1 MSRNYF
7 QLSQSDLDQTSGGF
21 GEDYNG
27 DAEYSK
33 NYGYALDPKD
43 YALYSD
49 SRNMVS
55 NNNPMDYADNSF
67 LSDLPAKSMWE
78 EAALKNNDYPVSDY
92 NRLEPFLSNR
102 RENFGEELEIK
113 EDCDD
118 QIQTYDGSYWQF
130 AYKDLNATTNDCMC
144 HYTNKRYPDYLPG
157 WRCYIVEKNRPSK
170 GLLAVPEFYYP
181 HIYSCLVDL
190 EIKAGSSTQ
199 VNIPQEERL
208 APTFIQSHIMKCMKM
223 SYLIFFLCAHII

>member
-78 EAALKNNDYPVSDY
+78 EAALENNDYPVSDY

-102 RENFGEELEIK
+102 RSQLIAVKEFDSYESSSLYKKNPSHFG
-113 EDCDD
+113 
-118 QIQTYDGSYWQF
+118 SHV
-130 AYKDLNATTNDCMC
+130 LNL
-144 HYTNKRYPDYLPG
+144 K
-157 WRCYIVEKNRPSK
+157 
-170 GLLAVPEFYYP
+170 
-181 HIYSCLVDL
+181 
-190 EIKAGSSTQ
+190 
-199 VNIPQEERL
+199 
-208 APTFIQSHIMKCMKM
+208 
-223 SYLIFFLCAHII
+223 